1 MEENNENVT
10 LDNNVE
16 TVNETNSGG
25 YQAARAEVKPELN
38 DVEIPNVEYSIEEP
52 IVEKEKK
59 KHGKK
64 ILLFVLLLLIIGG
77 GVAAYFL
84 LFNNKTKESPQIEKK
99 TEVKEQYSKYRLT
112 SNGLED
118 FDLYFLGLEEK
129 EKNQV
134 YSPLSIKYALQ
145 MLSEGSNGETKKQL
159 DSIIGDYK
167 YNKYTN
173 SKNMAFANAMFVNSS
188 SKDSIKA
195 SYKDNLKTKYNAEV
209 IIDDFSSSK
218 NLNAWIKDHTLNLIS
233 NLFTD
238 DYIKDKTYILTNAL
252 AIDMEWKTKIRAKD
266 DVYMV
271 EFPHEKYAAELGPFY
286 DYSGMYFNETQ
297 KVKMVPIAAVINKYD
312 IVKTLGEDNIRK
324 TVGAEYKKYYETSKE
339 EPKNYTP
346 SENEINSYL
355 DKYIE
360 EIGKNY
366 NYIDKSTDFSV
377 YVDDDVKVFGKDL
390 KTYNNTTLEYI
401 AIMPQKEK
409 LKDFINNND
418 SKSINEIVN
427 KLKDIKLE
435 NFKDGVVTDI
445 YGDIPVF
452 KFDYQMD
459 LKTNLEKLGVTDV
472 FDLSKADLSGIS
484 SEKTAIE
491 GATHKATIDFSNDG
505 IKAAAVTEEGGYGN
519 ASGGFD
525 YIYDVPIEY
534 IDITFNKPFMFLI
547 RDKSSKEVWFAGTVY
562 NPTEYKGDITLD
574 VDE

>member
-1 MEENNENVT
+1 MEENNENVVPT
-10 LDNNVE
+10 EVE
-16 TVNETNSGG
+16 NIEGG
-25 YQAARAEVKPELN
+25 YQAARTEEKPELN
-38 DVEIPNVEYSIEEP
+38 DVVIPNVEYTIEEP
-52 IVEKEKK
+52 IVEEEKK

-84 LFNNKTKESPQIEKK
+84 LFNNKTEESPQIEKK
-99 TEVKEQYSKYRLT
+99 AEVKEQYSKYRLT

-238 DYIKDKTYILTNAL
+238 EYVKDKKYILTNAL

-266 DVYMV
+266 NVYVV
-271 EFPHEKYAAELGPFY
+271 EFPHEKYAAELEPFY

-390 KTYNNTTLEYI
+390 KTYSNTTLEYV

-445 YGDIPVF
+445 YGDIPIF

-547 RDKSSKEVWFAGTVY
+547 RDKSSKEVWFAGTIY
-562 NPTEYKGDITLD
+562 NPTEYKGEIILD
-574 VDE
+574 ND

>member
-1 MEENNENVT
+1 MEENNENVIPT
-10 LDNNVE
+10 EVE
-16 TVNETNSGG
+16 NIEGG
-25 YQAARAEVKPELN
+25 YQAARTEEKPELN
-38 DVEIPNVEYSIEEP
+38 DVVIPNVEYTIEEP

-64 ILLFVLLLLIIGG
+64 VLLFVLLLLIIGG

-84 LFNNKTKESPQIEKK
+84 LFNNKTEESPQIEKK
-99 TEVKEQYSKYRLT
+99 AEVKEQYSKYRLT

-238 DYIKDKTYILTNAL
+238 EYVKDKKYILTNAL

-266 DVYMV
+266 NVYMV
-271 EFPHEKYAAELGPFY
+271 EFPHEKYAAELEPFY

-324 TVGAEYKKYYETSKE
+324 TVVAEYKKYYETSKE

-390 KTYNNTTLEYI
+390 KTYNNTTLEYV

-445 YGDIPVF
+445 YGDIPIF

-562 NPTEYKGDITLD
+562 NPTEYKGEIILD
-574 VDE
+574 ND

>member
-1 MEENNENVT
+1 MEENNENVVPT
-10 LDNNVE
+10 EVE
-16 TVNETNSGG
+16 NIEGG
-25 YQAARAEVKPELN
+25 YQAARTEEKPELN
-38 DVEIPNVEYSIEEP
+38 DVVIPNVEYTIEEP

-64 ILLFVLLLLIIGG
+64 VLLFVLLLLIIGG

-84 LFNNKTKESPQIEKK
+84 LFNNKTEESPQIEKK
-99 TEVKEQYSKYRLT
+99 AEVKEQYSKYRLT

-238 DYIKDKTYILTNAL
+238 EYVKDKKYILTNAL

-266 DVYMV
+266 NVYMV
-271 EFPHEKYAAELGPFY
+271 EFPHEKYAAELEPFY

-390 KTYNNTTLEYI
+390 KTYNNTTLEYV

-445 YGDIPVF
+445 YGDIPIF

-562 NPTEYKGDITLD
+562 NPTEYKGEIILD
-574 VDE
+574 ND